1 MSGENSTSN
10 SVVRVWAYTRV
21 STEEQAQRENNSLG
35 TQRSYCEQYVQ
46 LNELDGWKLMR
57 VVEDAGYSAA
67 TLKRPGMQ
75 ELIEA
80 IESGQLDVV
89 LIYKLD
95 RLTRSLKDFY
105 ELWEVMKRCGVNF
118 VSVTEKYLDTTTP
131 VGRVILQ
138 IIVIFAQFER
148 EQTVQ
153 RLKDKFAQAAR
164 NGERHPGTPPYGYT
178 GDFKKRTLV
187 INIGEAKVVRL
198 MFRWA
203 VELGSA
209 AAVARALNA
218 AGHRTRILTR
228 YKGSPKEYTVGGK
241 PWNPNKVIKILE
253 NVAYKAIRLGTDGT
267 EYPAIWKPLVSKKV
281 WEQANRAIGRTDEK
295 ESKEPAKCGNF
306 TNKSQALLKG
316 LLFCGHCGNSM
327 TPKAGGKKTAEG
339 HTRPYYTCQS
349 VVQFGA
355 GSDCSLRNISA
366 AGFDAFIIRLIGKFG
381 KNPVL
386 IKQTIQASQKNKT
399 KSVRPLKSQLRELR
413 AELRQ
418 VANEIENCLKLARAK
433 GSGGFTNEL
442 LEDANELSERK
453 QTLQR
458 KIDSLKI
465 EIDYLQQS
473 ACDENL
479 IAESLRAFEESC
491 QHLTFEERAEV
502 IGLLVESIHVE
513 RIDSTAEVLEAYA
526 NATAS
531 HDSAQW
537 HRLKIRFHIKG
548 ALGQVPEDDS
558 ASPTKSPHA
567 RTEVEVIAGLLG
579 MDWSTGGFAVHP
591 FKLDECRLE
600 GSSGRVKF
608 TLYKKRHILATT
620 LQWRKQLDENPHL
633 GTRDIASQI
642 GVSVIR
648 IRQILRLSKL
658 HPSIQAY
665 ILSLPGKEAS
675 PGFSEHALREL
686 VALQPEEQLIRF
698 RQKWP
703 THTLGSH

>member
-1 MSGENSTSN
+1 MKSELPSSN
-10 SVVRVWAYTRV
+10 SIVRVLGLARV
-21 STEEQAQRENNSLG
+21 STDEQAQRENNSIG
-35 TQRSYCEQYVQ
+35 MQRSYCEQYV
-46 LNELDGWKLMR
+46 ELQKIHGWKMMKVIEEL
-57 VVEDAGYSAA
+57 GYSAG

-80 IESGQLDVV
+80 IEAGLVDVV
-89 LIYKLD
+89 LVYKLD
-95 RLTRSLKDFY
+95 RLTRSLKDFFV
-105 ELWEVMKRCGVNF
+105 LWDIMQRHNVNF
-118 VSVTEKYLDTTTP
+118 VSATESFDTTTAI
-131 VGRVILQ
+131 GRVILH
-138 IIVIFAQFER
+138 VILTFAQFER
-148 EQTVQ
+148 EQTAQ

-178 GDFKKRTLV
+178 GDFKKRTLI
-187 INIGEAKVVRL
+187 INNEEAKVIRL

-209 AAVARALNA
+209 AAVVRALNS
-218 AGHRTRILTR
+218 AGYRTRILTR
-228 YKGSPKEYTVGGK
+228 YRNRPKEYTVGGK
-241 PWNPNKVIKILE
+241 PWNPNKVIKILQ
-253 NVAYKAIRLGTDGT
+253 NVAYKGIRLGTDGT

-281 WEQANRAIGRTDEK
+281 WEQANRMISRTDEK
-295 ESKEPAKCGNF
+295 KSKEPAKRDNF

-316 LLFCGHCGNSM
+316 LLFCGHCENAM

-339 HTRPYYTCQS
+339 QTRPYYTCQS
-349 VVQFGA
+349 VVQFGS
-355 GSDCSLRNISA
+355 GSDCTLRNISA
-366 AGFDAFIIRLIGKFG
+366 SGFDAFIVRLIGKFG

-399 KSVRPLKSQLRELR
+399 KSVRPLKSQLRELK
-413 AELRQ
+413 AEFRQ
-418 VANEIENCLKLARAK
+418 VTNEIENCLKLARAK
-433 GSGGFTNEL
+433 GSGSFTSEL

-458 KIDSLKI
+458 KIDSLKV

-473 ACDENL
+473 ASDENL
-479 IAESLRAFEESC
+479 IAEALCDFEESC
-491 QHLTFEERAEV
+491 RHLTFAERAEV

-513 RIDSTAEVLEAYA
+513 RIDSTAEALEVYTDAS
-526 NATAS
+526 AS
-531 HDSAQW
+531 HESVQW

-548 ALGQVPEDDS
+548 ALGQVSENNS
-558 ASPTKSPHA
+558 ASPKKSPHA

-600 GSSGRVKF
+600 ASSGRVKF

-620 LQWRKQLDENPHL
+620 LQWRKQLDDNPHL

-642 GVSVIR
+642 GVTAIR

-658 HPSIQAY
+658 HPSIQAH

-675 PGFSEHALREL
+675 RGFSEHALREL

-703 THTLGSH
+703 NHTLGSH